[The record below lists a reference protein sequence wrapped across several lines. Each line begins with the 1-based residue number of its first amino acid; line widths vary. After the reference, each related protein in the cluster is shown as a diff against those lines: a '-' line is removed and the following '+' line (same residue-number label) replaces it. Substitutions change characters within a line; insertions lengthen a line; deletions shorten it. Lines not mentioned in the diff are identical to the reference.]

1 MHWKQKEVLDYLSEV
16 DQADLSEI
24 YQNVSFY
31 YYYNAHKHLG
41 AMLSRLIKDGRV
53 ERVKPGVFRIK
64 KRIPNVKQLN
74 IFD

>member
-1 MHWKQKEVLDYLSEV
+1 MHWKQKEVLEYLSEV

-41 AMLSRLIKDGRV
+41 AIMTRLVRAGRV
-53 ERVKPGVFRIK
+53 ERIK
-64 KRIPNVKQLN
+64 SGHFKIKAKLPQGQQLE